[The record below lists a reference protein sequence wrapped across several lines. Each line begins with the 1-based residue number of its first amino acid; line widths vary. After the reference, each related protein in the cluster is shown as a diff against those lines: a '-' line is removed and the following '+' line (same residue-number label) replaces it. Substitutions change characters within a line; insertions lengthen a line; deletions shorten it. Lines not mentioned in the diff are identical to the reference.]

1 MTKGELE
8 KRRAVNESI
17 YQFRSDIQ
25 GLRAI
30 SVIAVIL
37 FHMGV
42 PGFEGGFLGVDIFF
56 AISGFLMAS
65 IISRDVEQGM
75 FSYRSFYIR
84 RLRRIFP
91 AVFATLLFSLVA
103 SWFILFPKNFEDFT
117 DVMGASV
124 LFLANAVLMNQSSG
138 YFAETLENHP
148 LLHMWS
154 LAVEEQF
161 YLLFPFL
168 FLLSLRFGIVIA
180 FCVSFGL
187 FIGSLWLAEYY
198 YEISPS
204 ATFFHLPARFFE
216 FYVGVLAFLVVRYF
230 DGVRH
235 ILRGAG
241 GIGILL
247 IVISIFVF
255 DSGTPFPSLWSLI
268 PLMGVFLILISKNGD
283 IASQMLSAGPLVWIG
298 GLSFSLYLLHQP
310 VFAILRYQEFSG
322 MFVLGTALLIIVL
335 GAWLMKRLI
344 EDPARY
350 IWSARKLSIW
360 LLFTGSFMVSVTL
373 ITKDQDGIP
382 SRFEGELMQAV
393 STAIGS
399 PLRQKCHT
407 DGDDYLRPENACRYF
422 EGELKWAVLGD
433 SHGIPVAYA
442 LADRLRDHEQ
452 AVVHLTFSGCGFHRT
467 EGSHCRAWLA
477 QSFDYL
483 ISNKSIKN
491 VVLSFRLIAQIS
503 GRHEMIYPELPSRQ
517 SQEHIRELF
526 ELYSKFVAGLEKAN
540 KRVIWIMQPPEV
552 GLPMRRLLQK
562 ISEEN
567 QSEQSVSLS
576 WWLKRSQDIDTLVAS
591 AVSEKTILI
600 WPEKLF
606 CSEDE
611 DKCFAIKNSKSLY
624 RDQDHVSLVGST
636 KIVDS
641 LLEANP
647 DLLDNK

>member
-8 KRRAVNESI
+8 KRRSVNESI

-433 SHGIPVAYA
+433 SHGVPIAYA
-442 LADRLRDHEQ
+442 LAELVRDRGQ
-452 AVVHLTFSGCGFHRT
+452 SVAHLTFSGCGLNKPK
-467 EGSHCRAWLA
+467 ESACRRWLSDA
-477 QSFDYL
+477 EKYILGTD
-483 ISNKSIKN
+483 SIES
-491 VVLSFRLIAQIS
+491 VVLSFRLLAQLY
-503 GRHEMIYPELPSRQ
+503 GRHEFIYPEIP
-517 SQEHIRELF
+517 
-526 ELYSKFVAGLEKAN
+526 KDKAD
-540 KRVIWIMQPPEV
+540 KEIESILSIYVDLIDRLQASGKQVIWIMQPPEV
-552 GLPMRRLLQK
+552 GNSMVSLLSSINQNK
-562 ISEEN
+562 TDAIS
-567 QSEQSVSLS
+567 VPLS
-576 WWLKRSQDIDTLVAS
+576 WWVERSGVVPETMKKLLPDR
-591 AVSEKTILI
+591 TIVV
-600 WPEKLF
+600 WPEDVLCNF
-606 CSEDE
+606 EINSCY
-611 DKCFAIKNSKSLY
+611 AIKNSVAFY
-624 RDQDHVSLVGST
+624 RDRDHLSLEGA
-636 KIVDS
+636 KIVLNY
-641 LLEANP
+641 LLSK
-647 DLLDNK
+647 LDAKDG